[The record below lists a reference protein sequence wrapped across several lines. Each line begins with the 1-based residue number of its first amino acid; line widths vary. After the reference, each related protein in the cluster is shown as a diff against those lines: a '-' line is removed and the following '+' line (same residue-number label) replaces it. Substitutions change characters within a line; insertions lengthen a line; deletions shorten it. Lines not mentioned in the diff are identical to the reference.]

1 MPVYV
6 AGRTD
11 VGLVRTNNE
20 DRFLI
25 ADDLGLALV
34 ADGMGGA
41 ACGEVAAQ
49 MTADCVVEMLR
60 VSNGKGPDGQG
71 MIAAME
77 AAITEANRRVWL
89 HARNTHECNGM
100 GTTIVAACWRGSR
113 LAIANVGDSRAYLLR
128 HGELTQL
135 SYDQS
140 LVNELRHNLGLT
152 DEQIKRYA
160 NRNVLT
166 QAIGTS
172 ETVAIRSNEIDFV
185 PLDVVLL
192 CSDGL
197 HGIVDDAAI
206 LEILMQPE
214 VMDLQITRLID
225 AAKRAG
231 ANDNVT
237 ITIIRHD

>member
-1 MPVYV
+1 MPVYA

-11 VGLVRTNNE
+11 VGLVRSNNE

-25 ADDLGLALV
+25 AGDLGLALV

-49 MTADCVVEMLR
+49 MTVDCVAEMLR
-60 VSNGKGPDGQG
+60 APSPNGA
-71 MIAAME
+71 ITALE

-89 HARNTHECNGM
+89 HAKQTHECNGM
-100 GTTIVAACWRGSR
+100 GTTIVAACWRGQT

-128 HGELTQL
+128 QDQLTQL

-140 LVNELRHNLGLT
+140 LVNELRHNLGLS

-166 QAIGTS
+166 QAIGTA
-172 ETVAIRSNEIDFV
+172 ENVAIRTNEIEFC
-185 PLDVVLL
+185 PGDVVIL

-197 HGIVDDAAI
+197 HGIVSDEEI
-206 LEILMQPE
+206 LEILSQP
-214 VMDLQITRLID
+214 VVLDIQVTRLID

-231 ANDNVT
+231 GNDN
-237 ITIIRHD
+237 ITIAVIRYD

>member
-25 ADDLGLALV
+25 AEDLGLALV

-49 MTADCVVEMLR
+49 MTADCVAELVR
-60 VSNGKGPDGQG
+60 VPSEAGAV
-71 MIAAME
+71 AALE

-128 HGELTQL
+128 HSELTQL

-172 ETVAIRSNEIDFV
+172 ENVAIRTTEIDFV
-185 PLDVVLL
+185 PGDVVLL

-197 HGIVDDAAI
+197 HGIVADEAI
-206 LEILMQPE
+206 LEILLQPV
-214 VMDLQITRLID
+214 VMDLQITHLID

>member
-25 ADDLGLALV
+25 AEDLGLALV

-49 MTADCVVEMLR
+49 MTAECVAEMLR
-60 VSNGKGPDGQG
+60 VPSADG
-71 MIAAME
+71 AVSAME
-77 AAITEANRRVWL
+77 AAIAEANRRVWL
-89 HARNTHECNGM
+89 HARNIHECNGM

-113 LAIANVGDSRAYLLR
+113 LSIANVGDSRAYLLR

-172 ETVAIRSNEIDFV
+172 ENVAIRTNEIDFV
-185 PLDVVLL
+185 PGDVVLL

-206 LEILMQPE
+206 LEILMQPV
-214 VMDLQITRLID
+214 VMDLQITHLID

-237 ITIIRHD
+237 IAIIRHD

>member
-25 ADDLGLALV
+25 AEDLGLALV

-49 MTADCVVEMLR
+49 MTAECVAEMLR
-60 VSNGKGPDGQG
+60 VPSADG
-71 MIAAME
+71 AVSAME
-77 AAITEANRRVWL
+77 AAIAEANRRVWL

-100 GTTIVAACWRGSR
+100 GTTIVAAYWRGSR
-113 LAIANVGDSRAYLLR
+113 LSIANVGDSRAYLLR

-172 ETVAIRSNEIDFV
+172 ENVAIRTNEIDFV
-185 PLDVVLL
+185 PGDVVLL

-206 LEILMQPE
+206 LEILMQPV

-237 ITIIRHD
+237 IAIIRHD

>member
-1 MPVYV
+1 M
-6 AGRTD
+6 
-11 VGLVRTNNE
+11 
-20 DRFLI
+20 
-25 ADDLGLALV
+25 
-34 ADGMGGA
+34 
-41 ACGEVAAQ
+41 
-49 MTADCVVEMLR
+49 
-60 VSNGKGPDGQG
+60 
-71 MIAAME
+71 
-77 AAITEANRRVWL
+77 
-89 HARNTHECNGM
+89 
-100 GTTIVAACWRGSR
+100 
-113 LAIANVGDSRAYLLR
+113 GDSRAYLLR

-172 ETVAIRSNEIDFV
+172 ETVAIRTNEIDFV

-197 HGIVDDAAI
+197 HGIVDDQAI
-206 LEILMQPE
+206 REILLQPE

-237 ITIIRHD
+237 IAIIRHD

>member
-25 ADDLGLALV
+25 AEDLGLALV

-49 MTADCVVEMLR
+49 MTADCVAEMLR
-60 VSNGKGPDGQG
+60 VPSEAGAV
-71 MIAAME
+71 AALE

-100 GTTIVAACWRGSR
+100 GTTIVAACWRGAR

-172 ETVAIRSNEIDFV
+172 ENVAIRTTEIDFV
-185 PLDVVLL
+185 PGDVVLL

-197 HGIVDDAAI
+197 HGIVADEAI
-206 LEILMQPE
+206 LEILLQPV
-214 VMDLQITRLID
+214 VMDLQITHLID